1 MEPILEIRDLSKRFG
16 GVEAVR
22 SVSFDVPRGGL
33 VGLIGPNGA
42 GKTTFVN
49 LVSKHENPDSG
60 SVMLDKKPIHTLPSF
75 RVARAGLA
83 RTYQKNRLFFEES
96 VGENILTA
104 MIWGGTAK
112 DAGASYP
119 GLNGDEDE
127 RTRELLD
134 FFALTPYRDA
144 LPSSLSHLQ
153 RRRAEVAQALALA
166 PKLLMLDE
174 PFAGFSRDE
183 AFDLIEHLR
192 VCQKGGLTTLIID
205 HNMEVMMEVCEY
217 LYVMHHGAL
226 LTAGTA
232 DEVRLNKDVV
242 NVYLGEEH

>member
-1 MEPILEIRDLSKRFG
+1 MDAILQIENLSKRFG
-16 GVEAVR
+16 GVEAVKA
-22 SVSFDVPRGGL
+22 VSFDVPRGGL

-49 LVSKHENPDSG
+49 LVTKHDSPDTG
-60 SVMLDKKPIHTLPSF
+60 TVMLDAKPMHNLPSF
-75 RVARAGLA
+75 KVARAGLA

-96 VGENILTA
+96 VAENLRTA
-104 MIWGGTAK
+104 MIWGGAAK
-112 DAGASYP
+112 HEGLRYP
-119 GLNGDEDE
+119 GLQGREEE
-127 RTRELLD
+127 RTKELLD
-134 FFALTPYRDA
+134 FFALTPQRDS
-144 LPSSLSHLQ
+144 LPSGLSHLH

-192 VCQKGGLTTLIID
+192 ACQKGGLTMLLID

-226 LTAGTA
+226 LAAGTPN
-232 DEVRLNKDVV
+232 EVRANQDVI
-242 NVYLGEEH
+242 NVYLGAET